1 MKKIKQL
8 WMLFIV
14 QLESVIKLNIRY
26 LNSTVS
32 QMFLYAGAFLIV
44 LFVTDTSKMAR
55 YYNSKAGVLVA
66 MIGYLFWSIGIS
78 SFQSCSNGVEID
90 EREGTLESEMQSA
103 YPLWLIYLFQILGEN
118 IIVWLELLVISI
130 VTCFLSHFT
139 FNDLISSLLL
149 TFVFSQISNLGM
161 FGMGMFLASG
171 SIRFKK
177 MGQWSVIISSLLMMF
192 SNVFSPAFLG
202 IQEIIPYV
210 CGVELVRNIVLGQ
223 GFVMHQFLIFLLV
236 NAAWLI
242 AGIIVFSYSIKYE
255 RKNGSFDAF

>member
-1 MKKIKQL
+1 
-8 WMLFIV
+8 
-14 QLESVIKLNIRY
+14 
-26 LNSTVS
+26 
-32 QMFLYAGAFLIV
+32 
-44 LFVTDTSKMAR
+44 
-55 YYNSKAGVLVA
+55 
-66 MIGYLFWSIGIS
+66 
-78 SFQSCSNGVEID
+78 
-90 EREGTLESEMQSA
+90 MQSA

-236 NAAWLI
+236 NVAWLI